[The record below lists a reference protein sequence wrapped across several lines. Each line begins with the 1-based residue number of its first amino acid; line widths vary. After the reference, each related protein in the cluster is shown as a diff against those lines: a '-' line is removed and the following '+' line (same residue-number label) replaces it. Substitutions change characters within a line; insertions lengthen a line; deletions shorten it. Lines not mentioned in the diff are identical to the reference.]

1 MVLQVIVGAVN
12 PNIVMSIILIII
24 LGVWLGYTLYQ
35 NARVKKA
42 ATYLSNDEFQKG
54 MRKAQVIDLR
64 ESKSFK
70 DGHILGARNVPFSTI
85 RNFYG
90 QIRSDLPVYLYDQG
104 KTMSKRAAL
113 FLSKKGY
120 REIYILKTGYQ
131 NWNGKE
137 KKNNI

>member
-1 MVLQVIVGAVN
+1 MLKVIVGSLNAN
-12 PNIVMSIILIII
+12 GWMSIILVII
-24 LGVWLGYTLYQ
+24 LAGWLGYTLITNY
-35 NARVKKA
+35 RVRQA
-42 ATYLSNDEFQKG
+42 ATYLSNEDFQSG

-70 DGHILGARNVPFSTI
+70 DGHILGARNVPYSTI
-85 RNFYG
+85 RNFY
-90 QIRSDLPVYLYDQG
+90 QQLRSDMPIYMYDQG

-120 REIYILKTGYQ
+120 KDLYILKNGYQ

-137 KKNNI
+137 KKSNI

>member
-1 MVLQVIVGAVN
+1 MLKVIVGSLNAN
-12 PNIVMSIILIII
+12 GWMSIILVII
-24 LGVWLGYTLYQ
+24 LAGWLGYTLITNY
-35 NARVKKA
+35 RVRQA
-42 ATYLSNDEFQKG
+42 AIYLSNEDFQSG

-70 DGHILGARNVPFSTI
+70 DGHILGARNVPYSTI
-85 RNFYG
+85 RNFY
-90 QIRSDLPVYLYDQG
+90 QQLRSDMPIYMYDQG

-120 REIYILKTGYQ
+120 KDLYILKNGYQ

-137 KKNNI
+137 KKSNI